1 MNMKSRGLKCV
12 HEGAFRGPVP
22 KSCEL
27 VLIYILYVLHLL
39 CSFFCCHKCGERD
52 GGRQAASAE
61 RDKLSAESQ
70 LGSKAT
76 DCGLLTL

>member
-22 KSCEL
+22 KSCKL

-39 CSFFCCHKCGERD
+39 CSFFCCHKCGKREME
-52 GGRQAASAE
+52 GGKLPAQREISCQQRAS
-61 RDKLSAESQ
+61 
-70 LGSKAT
+70 
-76 DCGLLTL
+76 

>member
-39 CSFFCCHKCGERD
+39 CSFFCCHKCGKREME
-52 GGRQAASAE
+52 G
-61 RDKLSAESQ
+61 DKLSAESQ

>member
-39 CSFFCCHKCGERD
+39 CSFFCCHKCGKREME
-52 GGRQAASAE
+52 GG
-61 RDKLSAESQ
+61 KLPAESQ